1 MRLLRSHD
9 LDIDPPF
16 RRQGARKRRIC
27 RKRRAFLGRR
37 GPLLPSLLPQSSA
50 SQLVGLA
57 PGCGGGAGAL
67 GAVGLR
73 AQLRHPLVEAAE
85 GYVMDGLCPFLPSL
99 LLRAGIRRFV
109 IKWKEVKVTDKA
121 GTWEGV
127 ETLGNS
133 LQEMLLITMC
143 LAGGNVS

>member
-1 MRLLRSHD
+1 MTLTST
-9 LDIDPPF
+9 
-16 RRQGARKRRIC
+16 
-27 RKRRAFLGRR
+27 
-37 GPLLPSLLPQSSA
+37 LPSADREQGKGEYAGKEEHFWVEEGLSCLLFFLTSSA